1 MKTRFL
7 SYFLVLIF
15 VVLIPNRAISRR
27 EPNGASD
34 LLILDGVDGR
44 IEEDENTFSVIR
56 LEEEEAC
63 EQMYGFLPCSKSIWG
78 HVFLIVVYE
87 YLLFHG
93 ESYVAAGGERIFKI
107 LGPGVFGACAF
118 QIIGA
123 FPEALILLVSGL
135 LNNKEVAQECVLT
148 GVGLLAGSSI
158 LLLTLVWGTCV
169 ILGSQHFPNSS
180 QSSDST
186 NQNPIQNFFLSLWPG
201 YGVVTDSWTGYTAWI
216 MLISAIPF
224 TIIQFPVLFDLSYF
238 WERIFVVVAL
248 LVSVTFLLSYFF
260 YQLFQPWIQGRQLLY
275 LKHGHLVVDIL
286 KHVQNHTNETLFSD
300 DGAPDLSVIR
310 RIFKVTDRDGDETID
325 ASELKGF
332 LQEIKFRKMYSDK
345 DKATQDMMKEFDV
358 DDNKKININE
368 FVKGMEKWVEETKK
382 DSGETYRLDEVPYFS
397 YDCSGKLTYFRIVVQ
412 NKFLAFLMN
421 LHTAKVCVFCIG
433 VEIGTDFPIFAV
445 SNPRFYYFGT
455 TFSIPN
461 SIFCQNF
468 LDLNW
473 IIYKIRFLFD
483 LFGSELEIF
492 STMLIPIGPISTH
505 SFVHQVLRP
514 WMEKKRE
521 EREIMKNIVPEILEH
536 LQSSTHGS
544 LLTED
549 GTPDIPAIK
558 RLFKDIDHDKDDL
571 ISYSEL
577 RDLMMDIKFGSIPHD
592 IDEAASKMMEE
603 LDISGDKLINEDE
616 FVTGLSNWLNAISI
630 NQTPKPE
637 QINEESDYHQN
648 WEETDKL
655 VESKFVDKSPFA
667 WIKAISLLVLGIVM
681 LGLLAEPLIHS
692 VQSLSKAASIPSFFI
707 AFIFVPLAT
716 NARITISAI
725 GEVRRK
731 KLNITSLTFSE
742 IYGTV
747 LMNNLLGFSVL
758 LSLIYFRGFSWDF
771 SVEVLMVLIV
781 CAVMGCLASFSTVF
795 PVWTAV
801 FACMLYPL
809 SLVLVTVL
817 GDFNWL

>member
-7 SYFLVLIF
+7 SYFIVLVF
-15 VVLIPNRAISRR
+15 VVLIPNRAISRPQ
-27 EPNGASD
+27 PNGSSD
-34 LLILDGVDGR
+34 LLISDGVDG
-44 IEEDENTFSVIR
+44 IEETDENTFSAIGLNERSVAFS
-56 LEEEEAC
+56 EQEEAC
-63 EQMYGFLPCSKSIWG
+63 EQMYGFLPCSKSIAG

-201 YGVVTDSWTGYTAWI
+201 YGVVTDSWTGYTARI

-224 TIIQFPVLFDLSYF
+224 TIVQFPVLFDLSYF

-286 KHVQNHTNETLFSD
+286 KHVENHTNETLFTD

-310 RIFKVTDRDGDETID
+310 RIFKETDRDGDETID

-358 DDNKKININE
+358 DDNKKININD

-382 DSGETYRLDEVPYFS
+382 DSGETYRLDEV
-397 YDCSGKLTYFRIVVQ
+397 
-412 NKFLAFLMN
+412 
-421 LHTAKVCVFCIG
+421 
-433 VEIGTDFPIFAV
+433 
-445 SNPRFYYFGT
+445 
-455 TFSIPN
+455 
-461 SIFCQNF
+461 
-468 LDLNW
+468 
-473 IIYKIRFLFD
+473 
-483 LFGSELEIF
+483 
-492 STMLIPIGPISTH
+492 
-505 SFVHQVLRP
+505 LRP

-521 EREIMKNIVPEILEH
+521 EREIMKNLVPEILEH

-549 GTPDIPAIK
+549 RTPDIPAIK
-558 RLFKDIDHDKDDL
+558 RLFKNIDHDKDDL

-577 RDLMMDIKFGSIPHD
+577 RDLMMDIKFGSIQD
-592 IDEAASKMMEE
+592 DTDEAATKMMEE

-637 QINEESDYHQN
+637 QINEDSDYHQN

-795 PVWTAV
+795 PFWTAV
-801 FACMLYPL
+801 FAYMLYPL

>member
-7 SYFLVLIF
+7 SYFLVLVF

-34 LLILDGVDGR
+34 LLISDGVDG
-44 IEEDENTFSVIR
+44 IEEDENTFSAIGLNKRSVAFSE
-56 LEEEEAC
+56 EEEEAC

-135 LNNKEVAQECVLT
+135 INNKEVAQECVLT

-201 YGVVTDSWTGYTAWI
+201 YGVVTDSWTGYTARI

-345 DKATQDMMKEFDV
+345 DKATQGMMKEFDV

-382 DSGETYRLDEVPYFS
+382 DSGETYRLE
-397 YDCSGKLTYFRIVVQ
+397 
-412 NKFLAFLMN
+412 
-421 LHTAKVCVFCIG
+421 
-433 VEIGTDFPIFAV
+433 E
-445 SNPRFYYFGT
+445 
-455 TFSIPN
+455 
-461 SIFCQNF
+461 
-468 LDLNW
+468 
-473 IIYKIRFLFD
+473 
-483 LFGSELEIF
+483 
-492 STMLIPIGPISTH
+492 
-505 SFVHQVLRP
+505 VLRP

-521 EREIMKNIVPEILEH
+521 EQEIMKNLVPEILEH

-577 RDLMMDIKFGSIPHD
+577 RDLLMDIKFGSIPD
-592 IDEAASKMMEE
+592 DTDEAATKMMEE
-603 LDISGDKLINEDE
+603 LDISGDQLINEDE

-630 NQTPKPE
+630 NRTPKPE

-801 FACMLYPL
+801 FAYMVYPL
-809 SLVLVTVL
+809 SLVFVTVL

>member
-1 MKTRFL
+1 MFSNIIL
-7 SYFLVLIF
+7 NIF
-15 VVLIPNRAISRR
+15 PS
-27 EPNGASD
+27 
-34 LLILDGVDGR
+34 
-44 IEEDENTFSVIR
+44 
-56 LEEEEAC
+56 
-63 EQMYGFLPCSKSIWG
+63 
-78 HVFLIVVYE
+78 
-87 YLLFHG
+87 
-93 ESYVAAGGERIFKI
+93 
-107 LGPGVFGACAF
+107 
-118 QIIGA
+118 
-123 FPEALILLVSGL
+123 ILLTVSGL

-201 YGVVTDSWTGYTAWI
+201 YGVVTDSWTGYTARI

-224 TIIQFPVLFDLSYF
+224 TIVQFPVLFDLSYF

-286 KHVQNHTNETLFSD
+286 KHVENHTNETLFTD

-310 RIFKVTDRDGDETID
+310 RIFKETDRDGDETID

-358 DDNKKININE
+358 DDNKKININD

-382 DSGETYRLDEVPYFS
+382 DSGETYRLDEV
-397 YDCSGKLTYFRIVVQ
+397 
-412 NKFLAFLMN
+412 
-421 LHTAKVCVFCIG
+421 
-433 VEIGTDFPIFAV
+433 
-445 SNPRFYYFGT
+445 
-455 TFSIPN
+455 
-461 SIFCQNF
+461 
-468 LDLNW
+468 
-473 IIYKIRFLFD
+473 
-483 LFGSELEIF
+483 
-492 STMLIPIGPISTH
+492 
-505 SFVHQVLRP
+505 LRP

-521 EREIMKNIVPEILEH
+521 EREIMKNLVPEILEH

-549 GTPDIPAIK
+549 RTPDIPAIK
-558 RLFKDIDHDKDDL
+558 RLFKNIDHDKDDL

-577 RDLMMDIKFGSIPHD
+577 RDLMMDIKFGSIQD
-592 IDEAASKMMEE
+592 DTDEAATKMMEE

-637 QINEESDYHQN
+637 QINEDSDYHQN

-795 PVWTAV
+795 PFWTAV
-801 FACMLYPL
+801 FAYMLYPL

>member
-1 MKTRFL
+1 
-7 SYFLVLIF
+7 
-15 VVLIPNRAISRR
+15 
-27 EPNGASD
+27 
-34 LLILDGVDGR
+34 
-44 IEEDENTFSVIR
+44 
-56 LEEEEAC
+56 
-63 EQMYGFLPCSKSIWG
+63 MYGFLPCSKSIWG

-382 DSGETYRLDEVPYFS
+382 DSGETYRLDEV
-397 YDCSGKLTYFRIVVQ
+397 
-412 NKFLAFLMN
+412 
-421 LHTAKVCVFCIG
+421 
-433 VEIGTDFPIFAV
+433 
-445 SNPRFYYFGT
+445 
-455 TFSIPN
+455 
-461 SIFCQNF
+461 
-468 LDLNW
+468 
-473 IIYKIRFLFD
+473 
-483 LFGSELEIF
+483 
-492 STMLIPIGPISTH
+492 
-505 SFVHQVLRP
+505 LRP

-637 QINEESDYHQN
+637 QINEESDYHNHFLFIITTMQQN